1 MTRAKG
7 FSLVPKTVPL
17 RQRTNFYQEIV
28 EEFVASRE
36 KSVVVEGTE
45 RKPATLIQGLRKA
58 VTATGRD
65 NIKVVQR
72 MGDTYL
78 IKV

>member
-1 MTRAKG
+1 MPRGKG
-7 FSLVPKTVPL
+7 FQLIPKPVPL

-28 EEFVASRE
+28 EAFVASGE
-36 KSVVVEGTE
+36 KSAVVEGTE

-58 VTATGRD
+58 LEATGHND
-65 NIKVVQR
+65 IKVVQR

-78 IKV
+78 TKH

>member
-1 MTRAKG
+1 MPRSKG
-7 FSLVPKTVPL
+7 FSLTPRAVPL

-28 EEFVASRE
+28 EAFVASGE
-36 KSVVVEGTE
+36 NSVVVEGTE

-58 VTATGRD
+58 LEATGHK

-72 MGDTYL
+72 MGETYL
-78 IKV
+78 TKV